1 MQISISELAAL
12 LNGVVEGDGSAL
24 VNSVAKIEEGKT
36 GALSFLANAKYEEYI
51 YSTGSTA
58 VLVNTSFVAT
68 KPISTTLIRVE
79 DAYAAFTFLL
89 EKFSNPTAELKGI
102 EPMSFVDESA
112 SLGENSYVGAFAY
125 ISKNV
130 SVGEKTRIFPH
141 VFLGANV
148 KVGKN
153 CIIYSG
159 VKIYHECVIGDNCII
174 HSGTVIGADGFGF
187 APLPDRSYK
196 KIPQTGNVVI
206 EDDVEIGSNCS
217 IDRATMGST
226 YIRKGTK
233 LDNLIQ
239 VAHNVDIGEHGVLAG
254 QAGVAGSTKLGKYI
268 VVGGQVAIAGHLQI
282 ADGNQ
287 FGGQAGVQ
295 ASIKDENQ
303 KWFGTP
309 ALPLRESLRSSAIN
323 RRLPELLSRLEA
335 LEKEIKNIKSE

>member
-1 MQISISELAAL
+1 
-12 LNGVVEGDGSAL
+12 
-24 VNSVAKIEEGKT
+24 
-36 GALSFLANAKYEEYI
+36 
-51 YSTGSTA
+51 
-58 VLVNTSFVAT
+58 
-68 KPISTTLIRVE
+68 
-79 DAYAAFTFLL
+79 
-89 EKFSNPTAELKGI
+89 
-102 EPMSFVDESA
+102 
-112 SLGENSYVGAFAY
+112 
-125 ISKNV
+125 
-130 SVGEKTRIFPH
+130 
-141 VFLGANV
+141 
-148 KVGKN
+148 
-153 CIIYSG
+153 
-159 VKIYHECVIGDNCII
+159 
-174 HSGTVIGADGFGF
+174 
-187 APLPDRSYK
+187 
-196 KIPQTGNVVI
+196 
-206 EDDVEIGSNCS
+206 
-217 IDRATMGST
+217 
-226 YIRKGTK
+226 GTK